1 MQPRKTLTVLA
12 ALTIVYALSAGALIA
27 DAMPGSTDVAGR
39 TAEALVAGTGLLL
52 AWLIA
57 KRVVT
62 SSVPPALATVS
73 ALAVLVPVIERWGR
87 SAATADPWPAA
98 QLAEPLVQAIWPWQ
112 LVGFVLVLLAFPAEP
127 LRRPVAV
134 RALLA
139 GGSALLLILVGNW
152 GTEPDGAFAGWRVP
166 VVVVGLVALVASVL
180 LATVDLIHR
189 SRGAGT
195 TGRQQARWLL
205 LATGAVVI
213 LMIAS
218 WIAVPQ
224 LVPAD
229 VGYAAFL
236 VAVYVLVPGAVAI
249 AVIRHD
255 LLDIDRLLGDTA
267 AIVATSVVAAL
278 AWAGTVV
285 VAQGVVRDAA
295 AWETGSAAFVTALV
309 LVPAYRWAHSWS
321 AAIFDRERTV
331 LLTAA
336 RKFAAEVHQ
345 GAREPEE
352 VEEVL
357 RVLLRDPGLRVGL
370 AVPGRPGYVDPSG
383 EATDVRPDA
392 VLRAGDAVIGTVEL
406 TRPSTRQRRLAQE
419 TARAC
424 WSAFESARL
433 RAGLRA
439 ALVEVAQSR
448 TRLEVAASDERRR
461 LERDL
466 HDGAQQALIAIGMR
480 LRSAQA
486 RLSTGSTE
494 HADVETAIGQ
504 LGETVGELRRISQGI
519 RPARLDDGLGP
530 ALEALQ
536 GSTPLPIA
544 LRIDPAIDQATLAEP
559 LAQAAYFVIAE
570 AVANALKHAHP
581 SAISVEVDLD
591 DGGVR
596 VSIVD
601 DGVGGVDPKS
611 GLVALRDR
619 IASVGGTLEVESPP
633 GGGTRLKAVL

>member
-1 MQPRKTLTVLA
+1 
-12 ALTIVYALSAGALIA
+12 
-27 DAMPGSTDVAGR
+27 
-39 TAEALVAGTGLLL
+39 
-52 AWLIA
+52 
-57 KRVVT
+57 
-62 SSVPPALATVS
+62 
-73 ALAVLVPVIERWGR
+73 
-87 SAATADPWPAA
+87 
-98 QLAEPLVQAIWPWQ
+98 AEPLAQAIWPWQ
-112 LVGFVLVLLAFPAEP
+112 LVGFVLVLLAFPAES

-152 GTEPDGAFAGWRVP
+152 GTEPDGDFAGWRVP

-180 LATVDLIHR
+180 LATVDLVRR

-205 LATGAVVI
+205 LATGAVVM
-213 LMIAS
+213 LMTAS
-218 WIAVPQ
+218 WLAVPQ

-229 VGYAAFL
+229 VGYTAFL
-236 VAVYVLVPGAVAI
+236 VAIYVLVPGAVAI

-267 AIVATSVVAAL
+267 AVVATSVVAAL

-295 AWETGSAAFVTALV
+295 AWETGAAAFVTALV
-309 LVPAYRWAHSWS
+309 LVPAHRWAHSWS
-321 AAIFDRERTV
+321 ASVFDRERTV
-331 LLTAA
+331 LLAGA
-336 RKFAAEVHQ
+336 REFAAEVHQ
-345 GAREPEE
+345 GGREPEE

-357 RVLLRDPGLRVGL
+357 RGLLRDPGLRVGL
-370 AVPGRPGYVDPSG
+370 AVPGRPGSVDPSG

-419 TARAC
+419 AARVC

-448 TRLEVAASDERRR
+448 TRLEVAASDERRK

-480 LRSAQA
+480 LRSAQG

-494 HADVETAIGQ
+494 HADVEAAIGQ
-504 LGETVGELRRISQGI
+504 LGETVAELRRISQGI

-530 ALEALQ
+530 ALEALRV
-536 GSTPLPIA
+536 STPLPLA
-544 LRIDPAIDQATLAEP
+544 LRVDPAIDHATLPEP

-570 AVANALKHAHP
+570 AVANALKHAHA

-591 DGGVR
+591 DGVR
-596 VSIVD
+596 VSIAD
-601 DGVGGVDPKS
+601 DGVGGVDPRS

-619 IASVGGTLEVESPP
+619 VASVGGTLEVESPP
-633 GGGTRLKAVL
+633 GAGTRLKAVL